1 VFVSSD
7 GGTTWLDRSDSKM
20 HYWTKDLVIDPN
32 DSAQQTWYV
41 GVFQQFGGGPAG
53 VNGLYRTTDRG
64 QHWTPIW
71 QGGNVESCTIDPRNA
86 DHMFV
91 TTESDGLWSTSN
103 LSAAFPTFAADPD
116 YPFAHPMRVFFNPYK
131 ANEVWVASFGG
142 GLRVQT
148 F

>member
-1 VFVSSD
+1 
-7 GGTTWLDRSDSKM
+7 M

-41 GVFQQFGGGPAG
+41 GVFQQFGGGPAET
-53 VNGLYRTTDRG
+53 NGLYRTTDRG

-71 QGGNVESCTIDPRNA
+71 QGGNVESCTIDPRNP

-103 LSAAFPTFAADPD
+103 LSAASPTFVADPD

-131 ANEVWVASFGG
+131 TNEVWVASFGG